1 MNLNEDSRPV
11 QSLDETDYQMLH
23 LLQQEGR
30 LSNVELAKRLHLSPP
45 ATHARWKRLER
56 EGYIEGYSARINARL
71 VGFDMSCFIHLNL
84 EMHQPEDAGRVHEEL
99 LKFPQVLELHHVTG
113 ETDYLL
119 KVIFRNRSELEEF
132 VVSQLMTIPGIAR
145 IRTSLVLREINT
157 TKGLPLH

>member
-1 MNLNEDSRPV
+1 
-11 QSLDETDYQMLH
+11 MLH

-45 ATHARWKRLER
+45 ATHARWKQLER

-71 VGFDMSCFIHLNL
+71 VSFDMSCFIHLNL
-84 EMHQPEDAGRVHEEL
+84 EMYQPEDAGRVHEEL
-99 LKFPQVLELHHVTG
+99 LKFPQLLELHHVTG

-145 IRTSLVLREINT
+145 IRTSLVLREINSA
-157 TKGLPLH
+157 KGLPLR

>member
-1 MNLNEDSRPV
+1 
-11 QSLDETDYQMLH
+11 MLH

-71 VGFDMSCFIHLNL
+71 VSFDMSCFIHLNL
-84 EMHQPEDAGRVHEEL
+84 EMYQPEDAGRVHEEL

-119 KVIFRNRSELEEF
+119 KVIFRNRRELEDF

-145 IRTSLVLREINT
+145 IRTSFVLREINT
-157 TKGLPLH
+157 TKGLPLR